1 MSPAVRA
8 ALETKGKHKMN
19 TNDAIKQ
26 VHAALVAKAKAKC
39 AVEGN
44 NKFALEVSGKV
55 AEYGSAWAAAF
66 GNDGVLDDD
75 EERALNAKFNTI
87 VDAYIPKKDGILV
100 DKAWNGFSVLFINVF
115 KGVKNY
121 LNEWFGLELK

>member
-1 MSPAVRA
+1 
-8 ALETKGKHKMN
+8 MN

-39 AVEGN
+39 AVDGSN
-44 NKFALEVSGKV
+44 RLAVDIGAKLADYGKEW
-55 AEYGSAWAAAF
+55 AEAF
-66 GNDGVLDDD
+66 GNDGVLDDS
-75 EERALNAKFNTI
+75 EEAVINRKFAVI
-87 VDAYIPKKDGILV
+87 VDNYIPKKDGILV
-100 DKAWNGFSVLFINVF
+100 DKAWNGFSFCLIKVF